1 MPQSHDDTT
10 NSRIAHT
17 KSLICPTRCV
27 SQPVSGIATAL
38 AAANSVMTHV
48 PSSTDTPRSPDSVGI
63 ATLAIDESSTFM
75 KVARDTANAP
85 SANCQ
90 PVNGAGGLA
99 GFGG

>member
-1 MPQSHDDTT
+1 M
-10 NSRIAHT
+10 
-17 KSLICPTRCV
+17 
-27 SQPVSGIATAL
+27 ATAL

-75 KVARDTANAP
+75 KVARATANVP

-90 PVNGAGGLA
+90 PVNGAGALA
-99 GFGG
+99 FFGGFKLRPFRGSMDSD